1 MLDEK
6 VITKAIFESYTQ
18 KFLEFVQTDVAIVGA
33 GPAGLTC
40 AYYLAKRGAKV
51 AVFERKMSLGGGIWG
66 GGAMF
71 NQIVVQEEAL
81 PILDELEVRY
91 RPYREKGYYVMN
103 SLEFACAL
111 GLKAIR
117 AGAEVFNLWSAIDVK
132 VKGEDERV
140 SGLVISWTPVEMAG
154 LHVDPITVES
164 KFVVD
169 GTGHD
174 AEIANVVVKKLKKKL
189 STPTGDVPGERPM
202 WAELGEKATEE
213 FTGEV
218 YPGLFVIGMA
228 AVACYG
234 KHRMGPIFGGMLLSG
249 KKAAQLIAERLGI

>member
-1 MLDEK
+1 MLDERI
-6 VITKAIFESYTQ
+6 ITKAIVENYTQ
-18 KFLEFVQTDVAIVGA
+18 KFLDFVDMDVAIVGA

-40 AYYLAKRGAKV
+40 AYYLAKEGAKV
-51 AVFERKMSLGGGIWG
+51 GIFERKLSIGGGIWG

-71 NQIVVQEEAL
+71 NEIVVQEEAL
-81 PILDELEVRY
+81 PIVEEMGVSY
-91 RPYREKGYYVMN
+91 QSYREKGYYVLN
-103 SLEFACAL
+103 AIEFACAL
-111 GLKAIR
+111 GLKAIK
-117 AGAEVFNLWSAIDVK
+117 AGAKIFNLWSAIDVK

-140 SGLVISWTPVEMAG
+140 NGLVILWTPVEMAG
-154 LHVDPITVES
+154 LHVDPVTVES

-174 AEIANVVVKKLKKKL
+174 AEIANVVVKKLKKRL
-189 STPTGDVPGERPM
+189 NTPTGDVAGERPM
-202 WAELGEKATEE
+202 WAEFGEKATEE

-218 YPGLFVIGMA
+218 YPGVFVIGMA

-249 KKAAQLIAERLGI
+249 KKAANLILERLK

>member
-1 MLDEK
+1 MLDERI
-6 VITKAIFESYTQ
+6 ITKAIVENYTQ
-18 KFLEFVQTDVAIVGA
+18 KFLDFVDMDVAIVGA

-40 AYYLAKRGAKV
+40 AYYLAKEGIKV
-51 AVFERKMSLGGGIWG
+51 GIFERKLSIGGGIWG

-71 NQIVVQEEAL
+71 NEIVVQEEAL
-81 PILDELEVRY
+81 PIVEEMGVSY
-91 RPYREKGYYVMN
+91 QSYREKGYYVLN
-103 SLEFACAL
+103 AIEFACAL
-111 GLKAIR
+111 GLKAIK
-117 AGAEVFNLWSAIDVK
+117 AGAKIFNLWSAIDVK
-132 VKGEDERV
+132 VKGEEERV
-140 SGLVISWTPVEMAG
+140 NGLVILWTPVEMAG
-154 LHVDPITVES
+154 LHVDPVTVES

-174 AEIANVVVKKLKKKL
+174 AEIANVVVKKLKKRL
-189 STPTGDVPGERPM
+189 NTPTGDVAGERPM
-202 WAELGEKATEE
+202 WAEFGEKATEE

-249 KKAAQLIAERLGI
+249 RKAANLILERLK